1 MRTDSAMA
9 DARGLR
15 LIGVFFV
22 GIAVLVGIVALLLVT
37 EHVTGRRSFDG
48 VTATG
53 TIQPR

>member
-1 MRTDSAMA
+1 MRTESAMA

-15 LIGVFFV
+15 LIGAFFV

-48 VTATG
+48 ATATG